1 MCSFGMRNRGIR
13 KRGRRNLGSRTRRQT
28 FGDGAA
34 GDSSPVLAA
43 GVGSLS
49 FDSISFLQ
57 DPDCP
62 MSSSRTIPH
71 SPLLA
76 NAPIFRAPALR
87 ARELRPELRH
97 GSTRT
102 VRLIVAL
109 VLALAAIVA
118 RPAHAS
124 RPHVAVRNAMRSS
137 NHSTMH
143 STVQGSTRGTAATPR
158 AVRPTSGVGDSVAR
172 PIQKSAAASRTPNE
186 LGRIPIVEWHQVVD
200 ADGSYK
206 VSRER
211 FRAELKELHDRGYV
225 PISLAEY
232 LDRKID
238 LPAGK
243 SPVLFTFDD
252 ASPSQFR
259 YLDRGGKLVVDPTSA
274 VGILLDFI
282 KANPDWKAKGL
293 FCALPAAQA
302 GHAFF
307 GDKGIDG
314 QLSAWRFPKV
324 KFLVDQGF
332 ELCNHTLWHAQ
343 LNKYNDGVVQEQ
355 LARGALAIDSAVP
368 GYVVRGMALP
378 YGIWPKNKAL
388 AYAGS
393 WHDAKGKRDVR
404 YKNEAV
410 FEVAG
415 GPARSPY
422 DPQFNPKSLPRVP
435 LQGGTKL
442 TPTLD
447 AMDKPG
453 AMARYVSDG
462 NPSVVAK
469 PAP

>member
-1 MCSFGMRNRGIR
+1 MSP
-13 KRGRRNLGSRTRRQT
+13 SR
-28 FGDGAA
+28 
-34 GDSSPVLAA
+34 
-43 GVGSLS
+43 
-49 FDSISFLQ
+49 I
-57 DPDCP
+57 
-62 MSSSRTIPH
+62 IPH
-71 SPLLA
+71 SPLLS

-87 ARELRPELRH
+87 ARGLRPELRH
-97 GSTRT
+97 GSTLT
-102 VRLIVAL
+102 LRLIVAL
-109 VLALAAIVA
+109 ALALVAIIA
-118 RPAHAS
+118 RPAHA
-124 RPHVAVRNAMRSS
+124 
-137 NHSTMH
+137 
-143 STVQGSTRGTAATPR
+143 TAAHALVAHATLAHAVATPSSVTAPR
-158 AVRPTSGVGDSVAR
+158 TLDAPPRGNANHKVRRPIARGGDNVAR
-172 PIQKSAAASRTPNE
+172 PTQKSAAPGRAPNE

-211 FRAELKELHDRGYV
+211 FKAELKELHDRGYV
-225 PISLAEY
+225 PISLAQY
-232 LDRKID
+232 LDKKID

-282 KANPDWKAKGL
+282 KAHPDWKAKGL

-314 QLSAWRFPKV
+314 QLSAWRFLKV

-393 WHDAKGKRDVR
+393 WHDPKGKRDVR

-422 DPQFNPKSLPRVP
+422 DPQFNAKALPRVP

-453 AMARYVSDG
+453 PMARYVSDG
-462 NPSVVAK
+462 NPAVVAK

>member
-1 MCSFGMRNRGIR
+1 VTSV
-13 KRGRRNLGSRTRRQT
+13 T
-28 FGDGAA
+28 DAA
-34 GDSSPVLAA
+34 GNETSAPVLAA
-43 GVGSLS
+43 GVGSLA
-49 FDSISFLQ
+49 FESISFLQ

-62 MSSSRTIPH
+62 MSPSRIILH
-71 SPLLA
+71 SPLLT

-87 ARELRPELRH
+87 PRGLRPELRH

-109 VLALAAIVA
+109 ALALLAIVA
-118 RPAHAS
+118 RPAHA
-124 RPHVAVRNAMRSS
+124 
-137 NHSTMH
+137 T
-143 STVQGSTRGTAATPR
+143 TPR
-158 AVRPTSGVGDSVAR
+158 LRSTQESLRPSARRGDNSAGAV
-172 PIQKSAAASRTPNE
+172 QKSAAAGRTPNE

-200 ADGSYK
+200 ADGNYK

-211 FRAELKELHDRGYV
+211 FKAELKELHDRGYV

-232 LDRKID
+232 LDKKID

-314 QLSAWRFPKV
+314 QLSAWRFLKL
-324 KFLVDQGF
+324 KFLVEQGF

-343 LNKYNDGVVQEQ
+343 LNKYSDGVVQEQ

-422 DPQFNPKSLPRVP
+422 DPQFNAKALPRVP

-453 AMARYVSDG
+453 PMARYVSDG
-462 NPSVVAK
+462 NPAVVAK